1 MLWQIGLGDS
11 VNNITDAVIRAV
23 YEDCHFEKK
32 DLFFQQAEKVS
43 PYIETAFTYLN
54 TKHVNNKKIEVN
66 VLCRYAEIFQEL
78 LHPSNIDTKEK
89 KELCDFVLDTLV
101 HYLSQIDLRSGLS
114 KKEYIGRLLQMEI
127 LNGEFGQK
135 AAENFKKIR
144 KANQFS
150 LALSLSKMYYAGSSV
165 NQFRLVTVRI
175 FPLCSIYRNKL
186 DTNEIYVHIP
196 YEGDEEDHACMEFI
210 IDTFI
215 PLGMVCRVFWKEH
228 FGVLDVDNT
237 MVLDNIAMF

>member
-66 VLCRYAEIFQEL
+66 VLCRYAETSAEL
-78 LHPSNIDTKEK
+78 LHRSTIDTKEK
-89 KELCDFVLDTLV
+89 KELCDFVIDTLV

-114 KKEYIGRLLQMEI
+114 KKEYIGRLLKMEI

-175 FPLCSIYRNKL
+175 FPLCSIYRNNTRGTLTDCVVVHNFILSCPVIFLYNFFLYHWQHGISSTKSE
-186 DTNEIYVHIP
+186 DTHLEP
-196 YEGDEEDHACMEFI
+196 GTE
-210 IDTFI
+210 
-215 PLGMVCRVFWKEH
+215 
-228 FGVLDVDNT
+228 
-237 MVLDNIAMF
+237 